1 MPDPD
6 FSVSDVKLFVGKF
19 LKYMFKVNVLTAC
32 TQSAAQELVWQLVA
46 PTSAFKK
53 IWIS

>member
-19 LKYMFKVNVLTAC
+19 LFYPHSEEAIN
-32 TQSAAQELVWQLVA
+32 Q
-46 PTSAFKK
+46 
-53 IWIS
+53 